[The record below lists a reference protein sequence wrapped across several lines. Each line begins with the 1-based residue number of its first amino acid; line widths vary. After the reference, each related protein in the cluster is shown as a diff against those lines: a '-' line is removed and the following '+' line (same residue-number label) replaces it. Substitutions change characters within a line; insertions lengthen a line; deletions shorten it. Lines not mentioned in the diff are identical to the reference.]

1 MFKRLGFAVSAT
13 ADGWAVTAHSARFDI
28 EIEADLVEEIARI
41 FGYDNL
47 PVVPANDFVP
57 LGQATE
63 HSVDSARI
71 ADLLV
76 DRGYREIITYSFIDE
91 ASDRDYATGGAG
103 LALTNPISSDLSV
116 MRQSLWPGLVSTYMS
131 NAARQRSRM
140 QIFECGALFD
150 NSRGE
155 VLERQVLSGLAAG
168 TSLPEQWGTQESAV
182 DYFDIKSDL
191 EAIFDL
197 TGQRAEFSF
206 NSGEHPALHP
216 GRTARITRND
226 AAVGWLGE
234 IHPALARRVG
244 VEVPL
249 VLFELELN
257 PLISAALP
265 HFSDVSRYPAV
276 RRDLALV
283 VRKEVPAG
291 DLLAE
296 ARSAAGSALQDIV
309 VFDVY
314 MGKNIDSGLK
324 SVALGLILQ
333 ETSRTLTDT
342 DAEEIIRAV
351 AEHLAEKFGAKIRE

>member
-1 MFKRLGFAVSAT
+1 
-13 ADGWAVTAHSARFDI
+13 
-28 EIEADLVEEIARI
+28 
-41 FGYDNL
+41 
-47 PVVPANDFVP
+47 
-57 LGQATE
+57 
-63 HSVDSARI
+63 
-71 ADLLV
+71 
-76 DRGYREIITYSFIDE
+76 
-91 ASDRDYATGGAG
+91 
-103 LALTNPISSDLSV
+103 
-116 MRQSLWPGLVSTYMS
+116 
-131 NAARQRSRM
+131 M

-168 TSLPEQWGTQESAV
+168 TSLPEQWGIQESAV